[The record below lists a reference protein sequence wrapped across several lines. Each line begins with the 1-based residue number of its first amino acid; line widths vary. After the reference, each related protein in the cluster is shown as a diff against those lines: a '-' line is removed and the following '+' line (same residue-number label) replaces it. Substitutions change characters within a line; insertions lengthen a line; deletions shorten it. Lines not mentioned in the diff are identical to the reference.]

1 MTSELAQ
8 VRAALEEAQ
17 RDLEE
22 ARRDKNRL
30 YDVLTRTQQDATEW
44 RRLLVMSN
52 PKLLPPPADVNVQ
65 VGQDGP
71 EQPKMGWWW
80 RLWRR
85 GS

>member
-1 MTSELAQ
+1 M
-8 VRAALEEAQ
+8 RAALEEAQ

-52 PKLLPPPADVNVQ
+52 PKLLPPPGDADVM
-65 VGQDGP
+65 VGQDTHGGP
-71 EQPKMGWWW
+71 EQSQRGWWD
-80 RLWRR
+80 RLLRR
-85 GS
+85 H